1 MSQKSGISPPGRV
14 SFPSVYEPN
23 GLPGSRP
30 KFNVTLIFRPN
41 EMSPEEKVLFDKMV
55 AAAQAHAVEKFRV
68 KIGQEYQGRPL
79 MGPFHKGTEKPKYYD
94 PDDVYIKFV
103 STRAPNVV
111 DEAVQPI
118 TQSSGGFYAGCI
130 ARVTWELFEY
140 DKGANRGVGFGL
152 RNVQKVG
159 IGEHFGGEVT
169 SAEDDFEPVATSAE
183 DDFSATGAPSNVSA
197 EEIPF

>member
-1 MSQKSGISPPGRV
+1 MSQKSGITPPGRV

-30 KFNVTLIFRPN
+30 KYNVTLIFRPS
-41 EMSPEEKVLFDKMV
+41 EMSPEDKKLFDEMVV
-55 AAAQAHAVEKFRV
+55 AAQSQCVEKFGG
-68 KIGQEYQGRPL
+68 KKLGEQFEGRPL
-79 MGPFHKGTEKPKYYD
+79 VSPFHKGTEKPKYYD

-111 DEAVQPI
+111 DENVQPI
-118 TQSSGGFYAGCI
+118 TQSSGGFYGGCI
-130 ARVTWELFEY
+130 ARVTWEIFDY

-159 IGEHFGGEVT
+159 AGEHFGGEVT
-169 SAEDDFEPVATSAE
+169 SAEDDFSPVATDAAQDFAPTEVSAE
-183 DDFSATGAPSNVSA
+183 D
-197 EEIPF
+197 IPF